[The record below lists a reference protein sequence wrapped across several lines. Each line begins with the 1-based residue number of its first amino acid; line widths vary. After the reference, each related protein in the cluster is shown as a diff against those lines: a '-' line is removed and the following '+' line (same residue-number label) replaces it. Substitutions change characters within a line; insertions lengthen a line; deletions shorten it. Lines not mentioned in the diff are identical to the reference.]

1 MIQVSNFIFDLG
13 GVLLD
18 INFDKLKR
26 SFEMLGVQH
35 FEQQYSKMNASDLF
49 QQLETGKISESAF
62 YDEIIT
68 NLPQAPSQ
76 KEIQVAWN
84 SILEEFRI
92 NSLKLLEKL
101 KLNHR
106 IFLLSN
112 TNSIHLI
119 AFNKILFQQTGNND
133 LDTYFEKAY
142 YSHLVGMRKP
152 NADIYK
158 FVINDAKI
166 NPEETLFIDDTEMN
180 VISAQKFGFQ
190 THLLL
195 SDEKIEDLAYFK

>member
-1 MIQVSNFIFDLG
+1 MLFRSLG

-26 SFEMLGVQH
+26 SFEVLGVQQL
-35 FEQQYSKMNASDLF
+35 ELQYSKMNASDLF

-68 NLPQAPSQ
+68 NLPQAPSK

-92 NSLKLLEKL
+92 DSLKLLEKL
-101 KLNHR
+101 KINHR

-112 TNSIHLI
+112 TNSIHLH
-119 AFNKILFQQTGNND
+119 AFNKILYQQTGYCQ
-133 LDTYFEKAY
+133 LDNYFEKAY

-152 NADIYK
+152 NADIYHI
-158 FVINDAKI
+158 VINDAKI
-166 NPEETLFIDDTEMN
+166 NPEETLFIDDTELN
-180 VISAQKFGFQ
+180 VNAAQKLGFQ

-195 SDEKIEDLAYFK
+195 SDEKIEELVYFK